1 MYRYSC
7 VTIKFHLELSLK
19 IVNAVPAPVYDVIK
33 LLSKTTA
40 SPSQFDKLVK
50 IHRDQENL
58 PIFQYRS
65 HIVEAVKVH
74 QVVIVAGDT
83 GCGKSTQVPQYLLA
97 KGVNKIAC
105 TQPRRIACI
114 SLAKRV
120 GYETL
125 NEYGSEIA
133 YQVSESTAKNHRT
146 EPVPLVAFEV
156 PVDNRIIESPEFM
169 LMCFPVQVEQ
179 V

>member
-1 MYRYSC
+1 M
-7 VTIKFHLELSLK
+7 
-19 IVNAVPAPVYDVIK
+19 
-33 LLSKTTA
+33 
-40 SPSQFDKLVK
+40 K

-133 YQVSESTAKNHRT
+133 YQVSASTAKNHST
-146 EPVPLVAFEV
+146 GPVPLVAF
-156 PVDNRIIESPEFM
+156 
-169 LMCFPVQVEQ
+169 
-179 V
+179 